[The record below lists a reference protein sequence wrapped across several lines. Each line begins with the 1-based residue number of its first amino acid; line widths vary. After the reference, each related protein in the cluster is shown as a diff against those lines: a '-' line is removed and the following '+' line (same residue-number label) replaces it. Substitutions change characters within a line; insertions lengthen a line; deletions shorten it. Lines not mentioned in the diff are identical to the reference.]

1 MDYVRDVFTISV
13 LIAVYNT
20 PFNLV
25 KRAIN
30 SVLQQ
35 DFEDFEIILID
46 DGSNNDIYNLMLDYS
61 KKYEDKI
68 TYIRHRNCG
77 QSQSIN
83 RGIRNSLGKFIAILD
98 ADDEYQVN
106 HLSKCLEQ
114 MINAD
119 LIASTTTTIVDSDAD
134 YYVPDKLD
142 NQKLVHVDDCI
153 LFATLFGKTEVFN
166 MLQFQDIYAADAY
179 FFEQASLHFRVKK
192 VHLRTY
198 IYYRNI
204 AGSICAN
211 MKAKNSIT
219 LV

>member
-1 MDYVRDVFTISV
+1 MRDSFTISV

-20 PFNLV
+20 PFDLV
-25 KRAIN
+25 KKALN

-35 DFEDFEIILID
+35 DFQDFEIILID
-46 DGSNNDIYNLMLDYS
+46 DGSNNDTYNQLLNYTKNHD
-61 KKYEDKI
+61 DRI
-68 TYIRHRNCG
+68 TYIWHRNCG

-83 RGIRNSLGKFIAILD
+83 RGIRNSFGKYIAILD

-114 MINAD
+114 MTNAD
-119 LIASTTTTIVDSDAD
+119 LIASTTTTIVDSDDD

-142 NQKLVHVDDCI
+142 YKKLIHVDDCI
-153 LFATLFGKTEVFN
+153 LFATLFGKKEVFN

-192 VHLRTY
+192 VDLRTY

-204 AGSICAN
+204 AGSICST
-211 MKAKNSIT
+211 MKIKNNT
-219 LV
+219 NLV